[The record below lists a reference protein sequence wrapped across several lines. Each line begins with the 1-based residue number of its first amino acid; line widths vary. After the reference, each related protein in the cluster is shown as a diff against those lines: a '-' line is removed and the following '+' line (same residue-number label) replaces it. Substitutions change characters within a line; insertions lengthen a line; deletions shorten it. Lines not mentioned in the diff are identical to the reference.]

1 MKFVTGIVVSYFSV
15 AQVAA
20 QDTSLVNKN
29 SSDSMHAAVLNEVV
43 VTASRIPENILQ
55 SPVSIEKQTTVYF
68 KNSASPSFFDAI
80 ENVKGVQMITPSLGF
95 KVINTRGFANT
106 TNVRF
111 AQLVDGMDIQAP
123 HLGAPIANALGPGDL
138 DIESAEIIPGAA
150 SALYGMN
157 TINGLANFITKDPF
171 TSEGISVQ
179 QKTGVNHLHDNN
191 SSPSIFSETSLRIAH
206 AFSSKFAFKI
216 NATFTKGNDWVADDH
231 TDLNTTANSS
241 AGLIGADNPAI
252 DPVNGYG
259 NESSNRRTLAL
270 QGKNYVVA
278 RTGYYEKQVANYNL
292 QNARADATLVYK
304 ISKNSTLTYAYKFA
318 ILDNIYQR
326 SNRFRLENYKV
337 QQQGVTL
344 KTSAVTAHAY
354 WNAENTGDAY
364 NLRSMAENMD
374 KAFKSDDNW
383 FSNYTSRFNSSV
395 AAGTNVLRALQVARA
410 FADSG
415 RFEPGSSAWKTTFD
429 KLKNINNWDTGAAL
443 RVKANLVNIDGQ
455 INITDAFLSN
465 LKKNAWVELLA
476 GFDYRTYIVIPDGN
490 YFVNPVKQDPFSNLV
505 YSKTGGFVAV
515 TKQLFDKKLKLGA
528 TLRADKNDYFH
539 TTFNPRF
546 SAVYAP
552 SVQGNFRISYQSG
565 YRFPSLFEGFSN
577 VNSGGVKRVG
587 GLKVMSNGVFEN
599 SWLKSSIDAFKAAV
613 IKDVNTGGLTKAAAI
628 KKNQTMLAKNSYTYL
643 VPEHINSFEI
653 GYKGLFPESKLLVDV
668 DFYYNHYHSFIAQV
682 EASMPKTTIADSIP
696 FYLNDNKL
704 QDRYRLWT
712 NSKTTVFNYGGSLG
726 VKYNLLRNLLI
737 DANVAYAKL
746 DRKTGN
752 DGLEDG
758 FNTPK
763 WITNITFSTD
773 HLYKG
778 IGAGVTYKWQSSY
791 YWQSFLV
798 NGQVPAYG
806 SIDMQAN
813 YQFKKPG
820 VSIRLGAT
828 NLLNKYYYS
837 FLGGPFIGGLYYSAI
852 TYVF

>member
-1 MKFVTGIVVSYFSV
+1 MKFVAGIAISYFFMTPIL
-15 AQVAA
+15 A
-20 QDTSLVNKN
+20 QDSSQINKN
-29 SSDSMHAAVLNEVV
+29 YGDSTHAAVLNEVV
-43 VTASRIPENILQ
+43 VTASRIPESILQ
-55 SPVSIEKQTTVYF
+55 SPVSIEKQTAVYF
-68 KNSASPSFFDAI
+68 KNSASPSFFDAL

-123 HLGAPIANALGPGDL
+123 HLGAPIANALGPNDL

-171 TSEGISVQ
+171 TSEGVSIQ
-179 QKTGVNHLHDNN
+179 QKTGVNHLYDAN
-191 SSPSIFSETSLRIAH
+191 SSASIFTETSLRIAH
-206 AFSSKFAFKI
+206 AFSNKFAFKI
-216 NATFTKGNDWVADDH
+216 NATFTKGNDWVADDR
-231 TDLNTTANSS
+231 TDLNATANSS
-241 AGLIGADNPAI
+241 AGLTGADNPAV

-259 NESSNRRTLAL
+259 NESSNRRTLVL
-270 QGKNYVVA
+270 RGKSYVVA
-278 RTGYYEKQVANYNL
+278 RTGYYEKQVADYHL
-292 QNARADATLVYK
+292 QNAKADAALVYK
-304 ISKNSTLTYAYKFA
+304 INKNSTLTYTYKFA

-326 SNRFRLENYKV
+326 ANRFRLANYRV
-337 QQQGVTL
+337 QQQGFTL
-344 KTSAVTAHAY
+344 KTLAVTAHAY
-354 WNAENTGDAY
+354 WNAENTGDSY

-374 KAFKSDDNW
+374 KAFKSDDSW
-383 FSNYTSRFNSSV
+383 FSNYSSRFNGTVS
-395 AAGTNVLRALQVARA
+395 AGTPIPQALQMARS

-415 RFEPGSSAWKTTFD
+415 RFEPGSNAWKTTFD
-429 KLKNINNWDTGAAL
+429 KLKNINNWDAGAAL

-455 INITDAFLSN
+455 INITDAFLPG
-465 LKKNAWVELLA
+465 LKKSALIELLA
-476 GFDYRTYIVIPDGN
+476 GFDYRTYIVVPDGN
-490 YFVNPVKQDPFSNLV
+490 YFINPVKQDPYSNLV
-505 YSKTGGFVAV
+505 YSKTGGFIAAA
-515 TKQLFDKKLKLGA
+515 KQLFNKQLKLGA
-528 TLRADKNDYFH
+528 TLRVDKNDYFH

-546 SAVYAP
+546 SAVYAT
-552 SVQGNFRISYQSG
+552 SEKNSFRISFQSG

-628 KKNQTMLAKNSYTYL
+628 KKNQTMLMKNSYTYL
-643 VPEHINSFEI
+643 VPEHIKSFEI
-653 GYKGLFPESKLLVDV
+653 GYKGLFLESKLLVDV
-668 DFYYNHYHSFIAQV
+668 DFYYNQYHSFIAQV
-682 EASMPKTTIADSIP
+682 EASIAKTNIADSIA

-737 DANVAYAKL
+737 NANVAYAKL

-763 WITNITFSTD
+763 WITNITLSSD

-778 IGAGVTYKWQSSY
+778 IGAGITYKWQSSY

-806 SIDMQAN
+806 SMDVQMN

-820 VSIRLGAT
+820 VSVKLGAT
-828 NLLNKYYYS
+828 NLLNRYYYS
-837 FLGGPFIGGLYYSAI
+837 FLGGPSIGGLYYSTV
-852 TYVF
+852 TYMF